1 MFHVKHFCGE
11 GYLPGKGQGSSAK
24 GARRPAGR
32 SGSAGAGGRR
42 PPNPSGGRVAL
53 RAVSCGLYRLA
64 AAWALA
70 DKTSPFS
77 SKTQTALGSIPIK
90 EISCSTPSGV
100 LEFLEKNENSLLAMC
115 FPRARVVAAPGGPC
129 FLYANKFTAHLQG
142 KTNAEPRGRLP
153 PPLQRRAGSFYT
165 RRKAGWK
172 GLGPRRAE

>member
-1 MFHVKHFCGE
+1 MSSSLLTNSLSNFCG
-11 GYLPGKGQGSSAK
+11 PSSANSWPTSPWV
-24 GARRPAGR
+24 RPYLEMLM
-32 SGSAGAGGRR
+32 
-42 PPNPSGGRVAL
+42 PSMAL
-53 RAVSCGLYRLA
+53 GVKPSSA
-64 AAWALA
+64 AARALA

-142 KTNAEPRGRLP
+142 KTNAGPRGRLP

-172 GLGPRRAE
+172 GLVPRRAE